1 MAKYWE
7 TAESRG
13 RRTGRVTLEGD
24 EDVATQPEA
33 LGLGVNTILTSVS
46 SFWFQSLGLLRACHQ
61 AHSVSWEAWIPI
73 LRLYWKSIRCCSI
86 MKTQSCFS

>member
-1 MAKYWE
+1 MRREDFVAKCWE

-33 LGLGVNTILTSVS
+33 LALGANTILTSVS

-61 AHSVSWEAWIPI
+61 AH
-73 LRLYWKSIRCCSI
+73 
-86 MKTQSCFS
+86 